1 METQTESNQEQE
13 EFQKSEM
20 TKLQNENEKLKTQIN
35 WLEAKMEDLNTNV
48 NNKDEGLAAAQTE
61 NKQLSSTVKEYQV
74 KLECQDQLLAMK
86 DKLIQLLEKH
96 QK

>member
-13 EFQKSEM
+13 EFQKGEM
-20 TKLQNENEKLKTQIN
+20 TKLKNENEKLKTQIN
-35 WLEAKMEDLNTNV
+35 WLEAKMEDLKTNV

-61 NKQLSSTVKEYQV
+61 NKQLCSTVKEYQL
-74 KLECQDQLLAMK
+74 KLKCQDQLLAMK

-96 QK
+96 